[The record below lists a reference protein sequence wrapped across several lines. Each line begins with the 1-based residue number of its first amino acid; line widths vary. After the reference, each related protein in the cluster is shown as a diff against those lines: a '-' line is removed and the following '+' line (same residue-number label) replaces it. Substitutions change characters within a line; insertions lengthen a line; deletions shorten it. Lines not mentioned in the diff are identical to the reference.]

1 MIEKNEMEMVHEL
14 RVLLQ
19 NSQWNCCL
27 KDELLL
33 CFVRGRKYD
42 LSRAYKTLTKYLKM
56 VNNYPDLM
64 ANIKESELRPH
75 LNKRLQSIVIGDKS
89 DRDQDG
95 RHIFIFRAGRWN
107 PEETTLDDVFRC
119 NLYCLKRLA
128 AEPDAQ
134 LNGIVC
140 LVDLQDLGL
149 YQARHFTPGYA
160 KKVADLVTGAFPLR
174 ILAIHIVQQNWIIN
188 FLLSVIAP
196 FLPLKIKSRIYH
208 HGNNWESL
216 HRHLDPTVLPEDYG
230 GQLECLDCINS
241 SHLCKNE
248 GDQLFDF

>member
-1 MIEKNEMEMVHEL
+1 
-14 RVLLQ
+14 
-19 NSQWNCCL
+19 
-27 KDELLL
+27 
-33 CFVRGRKYD
+33 
-42 LSRAYKTLTKYLKM
+42 M

-95 RHIFIFRAGRWN
+95 RHIFIFRAGIAINQFYLLVIFYNYLRLKGRWN

-160 KKVADLVTGAFPLR
+160 KKVADLVT
-174 ILAIHIVQQNWIIN
+174 V
-188 FLLSVIAP
+188 
-196 FLPLKIKSRIYH
+196 
-208 HGNNWESL
+208 
-216 HRHLDPTVLPEDYG
+216 
-230 GQLECLDCINS
+230 
-241 SHLCKNE
+241 SH
-248 GDQLFDF
+248 FSFR